1 MCVCVC
7 VSASVLG
14 MCACVCDWMCDCVCD
29 CMSVS
34 SLRPRAYVLT
44 SCWDRLFPGMLW
56 FIGPIWFETFL
67 GVCCG
72 AFDVFLNHEV
82 ASCSWCCSSLDV
94 FRNYMTIGAIVRHSC
109 LLFDGKTSLNATVCF
124 NMLHARAP
132 RCPCLILQPTRQ
144 LLAEFRARHEGW
156 TAGTLLTHLANL
168 HTVRQALH
176 TSSGSWKKTS
186 CISTSSRTLREW
198 PEAQGGFSL
207 FTPGQISKYGQ
218 DQMKEKKK
226 SPSDFDKTRYKI
238 PPGIQKTFTGFGGEA
253 LETSLSGWVK
263 QDKGQM
269 AEEFDTGTIGTIGT
283 IAVPCSHTSCM
294 MLHVPSSCTS
304 EGSHLH
310 VLLGFDCWKTR

>member
-1 MCVCVC
+1 MYNHTTVYNSNLCLFIYMSACVCVC

-14 MCACVCDWMCDCVCD
+14 MCACVCVCDWMCDCVCD

-109 LLFDGKTSLNATVCF
+109 LLFDDKTSLNATVCF
-124 NMLHARAP
+124 NMLHAHAP

-186 CISTSSRTLREW
+186 CISTSSRTLRDW
-198 PEAQGGFSL
+198 LEAQGGFSL

-218 DQMKEKKK
+218 DQIKEKKK
-226 SPSDFDKTRYKI
+226 AQVILTR
-238 PPGIQKTFTGFGGEA
+238 
-253 LETSLSGWVK
+253 
-263 QDKGQM
+263 
-269 AEEFDTGTIGTIGT
+269 
-283 IAVPCSHTSCM
+283 
-294 MLHVPSSCTS
+294 HVTK
-304 EGSHLH
+304 SHLGSRKPSP
-310 VLLGFDCWKTR
+310 VLGVRL